1 MDAMTTWQAFGAG
14 IGVGA
19 MLAALFIGAVY
30 LSERHESALRVDD
43 VEHGMRDTYD
53 DDLLH
58 VVPDGVRPQHQ
69 QFSESAQTADTAAA
83 ADEKSES
90 AAIRVVDGWPK
101 GGLFRNDP
109 RDPLV
114 RFVDAEPDVSPRSG
128 TACDIRGRS

>member
-1 MDAMTTWQAFGAG
+1 MDAMTAWQAFGAG

-19 MLAALFIGAVY
+19 MLTALFIGAVY
-30 LSERHESALRVDD
+30 LSERHENVLRVDD
-43 VEHGMRDTYD
+43 VEHGMHDAYD

-58 VVPDGVRPQHQ
+58 AVPDGVRPQ
-69 QFSESAQTADTAAA
+69 SGESAQTADA
-83 ADEKSES
+83 ADEKS

-101 GGLFRNDP
+101 GGLYRNDP

-114 RFVDAEPDVSPRSG
+114 RYVDAEPDVSPRSG

>member
-1 MDAMTTWQAFGAG
+1 MDAMTAWQAFGAG

-19 MLAALFIGAVY
+19 MLTALFIGAAY

-43 VEHGMRDTYD
+43 VTHDIYD

-58 VVPDGVRPQHQ
+58 AVPDGVCPQS
-69 QFSESAQTADTAAA
+69 SESAQTAD
-83 ADEKSES
+83 EKS

-101 GGLFRNDP
+101 GGLYRNDP

-128 TACDIRGRS
+128 TACDIRGRN

>member
-1 MDAMTTWQAFGAG
+1 MDAMTVWQAFGAG

-58 VVPDGVRPQHQ
+58 VVPDGVRPQS
-69 QFSESAQTADTAAA
+69 SESAQTAD
-83 ADEKSES
+83 EKS

-114 RFVDAEPDVSPRSG
+114 RYAGAEPDVSQRSG

>member
-1 MDAMTTWQAFGAG
+1 MDAMTAWQAFGAG

-19 MLAALFIGAVY
+19 MLTALFIGAAY

-43 VEHGMRDTYD
+43 VTHDIYD

-58 VVPDGVRPQHQ
+58 AVPDGVCPQHQ
-69 QFSESAQTADTAAA
+69 QSGESAQTADTA
-83 ADEKSES
+83 DEKS

-101 GGLFRNDP
+101 GGLYRNDP

-128 TACDIRGRS
+128 TACDIRGRN

>member
-1 MDAMTTWQAFGAG
+1 MDAMTVWQAFGAG

-19 MLAALFIGAVY
+19 MLTALFIGAAY

-43 VEHGMRDTYD
+43 VTHDIYD

-58 VVPDGVRPQHQ
+58 AVPDGVRPQS
-69 QFSESAQTADTAAA
+69 SESAQTADTADTATT
-83 ADEKSES
+83 ADEKS

-101 GGLFRNDP
+101 GGLYRNDP

-114 RFVDAEPDVSPRSG
+114 RFVDAKPDVSPRSG
-128 TACDIRGRS
+128 TACDIRGRN